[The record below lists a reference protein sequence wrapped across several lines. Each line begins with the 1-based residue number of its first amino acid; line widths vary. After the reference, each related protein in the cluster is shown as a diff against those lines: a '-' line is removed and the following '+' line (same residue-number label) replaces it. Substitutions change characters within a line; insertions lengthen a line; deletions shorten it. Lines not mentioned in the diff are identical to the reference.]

1 MESELFCGFWA
12 MIETGVFWMLSLLSS
27 LHILFFQSFDFEC
40 FSDECFKKFLAM
52 NKLFLRWMNGAITAG
67 EFW

>member
-40 FSDECFKKFLAM
+40 FSDECFKKFFG
-52 NKLFLRWMNGAITAG
+52 N
-67 EFW
+67 E